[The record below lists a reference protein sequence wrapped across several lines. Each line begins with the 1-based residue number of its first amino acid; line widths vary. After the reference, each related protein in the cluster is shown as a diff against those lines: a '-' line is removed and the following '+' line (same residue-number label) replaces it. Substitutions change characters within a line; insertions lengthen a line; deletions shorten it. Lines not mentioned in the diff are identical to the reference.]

1 MSNDLFMLYGPR
13 MIQSLLALGVCS
25 IRLYVIMTL
34 FPPTADGILQGP
46 LRNGVAL
53 IFSLYIAIAQ
63 PASFVDSLNAS
74 TLIVAGLR
82 EALIGTVLGF
92 GAATVFWVAESAGT
106 YLDSLSGY
114 NNAQIT
120 NPMRSEKST
129 PSGTL
134 MSQLAIVAFWTLGGM
149 EFLLQ
154 ALYDSYKWWPVASSR
169 PIDTNFLEMFVLS
182 QTDTMMQMIA
192 KLAAPLLF
200 VMVLVD
206 LGVNLASKSAQK
218 LELGALSQ
226 PIKGVVAVL
235 MLALFAGIF
244 VNEVRDQLDL
254 RLFAQQMHGLAT
266 SGIGAAKP

>member
-1 MSNDLFMLYGPR
+1 MNEQFLLIGTRLVQDLMV
-13 MIQSLLALGVCS
+13 LGVCS

-53 IFSLYIAIAQ
+53 TFSLFVAIAQ
-63 PASFVDSLNAS
+63 PAGFGQSLTGA
-74 TLIVAGLR
+74 TLMATGLR
-82 EALIGTVLGF
+82 ESLIGMVLGF
-92 GAATVFWVAESAGT
+92 AASTVFWVAQSAGT
-106 YLDSLSGY
+106 YLDNLTGY

-120 NPMRSEKST
+120 NPLRSEQST

-134 MSQLAIVAFWTLGGM
+134 LSQLAIVAFWSLGGM

-154 ALYDSYKWWPVASSR
+154 ALYESYRWWPVASSK
-169 PIDTNFLEMFVLS
+169 PIDTNFLEMFVLHQS
-182 QTDTMMQMIA
+182 DTLMQMIA
-192 KLAAPLLF
+192 KLATPLVF
-200 VMVLVD
+200 VMVLID
-206 LGVNLASKSAQK
+206 LGINLAAKSAQK

-226 PIKGVVAVL
+226 PIKGAVAVL

-254 RLFAQQMHGLAT
+254 RLLARQMSVLAPSHGAP
-266 SGIGAAKP
+266 AP